1 MSTATTAPASVFQ
14 KVLDAV
20 ESLPES
26 QQEHL
31 LDIVQRRL
39 VEARRAELAASV
51 REARADYRAGR
62 VRKGKATDL
71 LKELRACAN

>member
-1 MSTATTAPASVFQ
+1 MSTAAVSVFQ
-14 KVLDAV
+14 KALDAV

-39 VEARRAELAASV
+39 VEARRGELAASA
-51 REARADYRAGR
+51 REARTDYRTGR
-62 VRKGKATDL
+62 VRRGTPDDL
-71 LKELRACAN
+71 LKELTACAN